1 MRSQSTQPSDHT
13 YPGAQGC
20 SRGDTCVKHMA
31 TAHHQGILPH
41 VHCHA
46 PSALPATQV
55 QWPQLVPS
63 SHFAFC
69 LPCHV
74 QESLSAL
81 FSIPLEIAVQL
92 VGKHPALATTP
103 PNATITK
110 AKTMSLALGCTMQ
123 VITAKATVQV
133 SYPQCGSCASAS
145 SACATHASSS
155 SRKVVV
161 LRF

>member
-1 MRSQSTQPSDHT
+1 MPHSFSP
-13 YPGAQGC
+13 PGH
-20 SRGDTCVKHMA
+20 R
-31 TAHHQGILPH
+31 
-41 VHCHA
+41 
-46 PSALPATQV
+46 SALAPACTLL
-55 QWPQLVPS
+55 PL
-63 SHFAFC
+63 AFC

-81 FSIPLEIAVQL
+81 FSIPLEIAAQL

-133 SYPQCGSCASAS
+133 
-145 SACATHASSS
+145 
-155 SRKVVV
+155 
-161 LRF
+161 